1 MFDFSEKEWGL
12 VLSGGGWKGAYQA
25 GVFKALE
32 QYGIGDYITMIS
44 GASVG
49 SLNMV
54 LYDSANAVLAE
65 KIWSEISPEQF
76 LKIDANLLDLREGI
90 VSREGLINILDRH
103 IDLDKIR
110 DSQRR
115 LYVSVTEYDQYGQGE
130 GIVRYFSLNYHSDN
144 EIKDILLASSALPII
159 YPPVEIEGKMYR
171 DGGIKDNLP
180 IMPLYIEGI
189 RNFIVVAMSPNTTIN
204 YEKYPDANFLF
215 IKPHKSIG
223 DFFDGTLDFSSTG
236 AKLRMELGYLDGVR
250 ELEYYDRNDDDSKQL
265 YALSVDRD
273 YLNMQYKTKQVM
285 LEKSINIGMDKINN
299 LINKYK

>member
-12 VLSGGGWKGAYQA
+12 VLSGGGGKGAYQA

-144 EIKDILLASSALPII
+144 EILLASSALPII

-285 LEKSINIGMDKINN
+285 LENSINIGMDKINN

>member
-12 VLSGGGWKGAYQA
+12 VLSGGGGKGAYQA

-180 IMPLYIEGI
+180 IMSLYIEGI

>member
-1 MFDFSEKEWGL
+1 MFNFSEKEWGL
-12 VLSGGGWKGAYQA
+12 VLSGGGGKGAYQA

-32 QYGIGDYITMIS
+32 QYGLGDYITMIS

-54 LYDSANAVLAE
+54 LYDSANATLAE

-90 VSREGLINILDRH
+90 VSREGLINILDRY

-110 DSQRR
+110 NSERR

-130 GIVRYFSLNYHSDN
+130 GIVKYFSLNYHSDD
-144 EIKDILLASSALPII
+144 EIKNILLASSALPII
-159 YPPVEIEGKMYR
+159 YSPVEIEGKMYR

-250 ELEYYDRNDDDSKQL
+250 ELEYYDRNDEDSKQL

-273 YLNMQYKTKQVM
+273 YLNMQYKTKQVK

>member
-12 VLSGGGWKGAYQA
+12 VLSGGGGKGAYQA

>member
-12 VLSGGGWKGAYQA
+12 VLSGGGGKGAYQA

-144 EIKDILLASSALPII
+144 EIKDILLTSSALPII